1 MSGAEVARLW
11 QMILGASYTLY
22 LDHLIQSYLVALW
35 VFAGAV
41 AAMVNG
47 RHSGIA
53 QIMYCLHTN

>member
-11 QMILGASYTLY
+11 ADHIRAVLTSYTHTLHI
-22 LDHLIQSYLVALW
+22 DLVALW

-41 AAMVNG
+41 VAMV

-53 QIMYCLHTN
+53 